1 MRPTKNVSRFTGFW
15 PDAGEGVPRK
25 VMVVSYFAETKGVVG
40 YPYGCRRVFE
50 MLESIRFLN

>member
-1 MRPTKNVSRFTGFW
+1 MRPTKNVIPFTGFW

-40 YPYGCRRVFE
+40 YLCGCRRVFE
-50 MLESIRFLN
+50 MLALMRSLN